1 MATELFHICSN
12 NIEKKMHAQ
21 YPIYLSSNFKSHE
34 ISSDVEPESNLG
46 HQLKK
51 NWRNICVSSPQER
64 EIALEENWNRQP
76 ETNHQ
81 NHIRYYSYF
90 FPFLFVILKLFL
102 VIWKIIKLVLL

>member
-1 MATELFHICSN
+1 
-12 NIEKKMHAQ
+12 MHAQ
-21 YPIYLSSNFKSHE
+21 YPIYLCSNFKSHE

-51 NWRNICVSSPQER
+51 DWRDICVSSPQEK
-64 EIALEENWNRQP
+64 EITPEKNCSRQP

-81 NHIRYYSYF
+81 NHIRCYSYF